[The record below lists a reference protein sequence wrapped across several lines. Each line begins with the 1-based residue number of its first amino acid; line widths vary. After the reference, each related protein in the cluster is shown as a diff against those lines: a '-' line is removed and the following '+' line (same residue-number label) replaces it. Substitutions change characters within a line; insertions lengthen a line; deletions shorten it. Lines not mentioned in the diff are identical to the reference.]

1 MFHSQSPQMVFSA
14 YQLTKEPRVLK
25 GQTEEQRDEYDVQAV
40 CLSVQRCT
48 CVEAEA
54 WHLSGWGAYENISP
68 RPGTIL
74 YLSNVSSG
82 D

>member
-1 MFHSQSPQMVFSA
+1 MVFSA
-14 YQLTKEPRVLK
+14 YQLTKEPRVLN
-25 GQTEEQRDEYDVQAV
+25 GQIEEQRDKCYVQAV
-40 CLSVQRCT
+40 CLSVQPECVCVCT

-68 RPGTIL
+68 RPGTNF